1 MMFREKSDSFV
12 NKSLI
17 LRVNVLPN
25 MRILL
30 YFNIIDS
37 NNFSVSTNS
46 YLAYIR

>member
-1 MMFREKSDSFV
+1 MIFREKSDSFV
-12 NKSLI
+12 NKSLKA
-17 LRVNVLPN
+17 NVLPN

-37 NNFSVSTNS
+37 TNFSVSTNS